1 MRVGYARVST
11 KEQSVAMQVDAL
23 RAAGCDRVYEEVAS
37 GARADRPVLED
48 LLAHLRGGDV
58 ADRCGRTLS
67 GSWTGWGA
75 ASNTWS
81 R

>member
-23 RAAGCDRVYEEVAS
+23 RAAGCERVYEEVAS

-48 LLAHLRGGDV
+48 LLRHLRAGDV
-58 ADRCGRTLS
+58 ADRSGRTSS
-67 GSWTGWGA
+67 GSLTGWAA
-75 ASNTWS
+75 ASSTWS

>member
-48 LLAHLRGGDV
+48 LLAHLRAGDV
-58 ADRCGRTLS
+58 ADRSGRTSS
-67 GSWTGWGA
+67 GNSTGWGA
-75 ASNTWS
+75 ASSIW
-81 R
+81 